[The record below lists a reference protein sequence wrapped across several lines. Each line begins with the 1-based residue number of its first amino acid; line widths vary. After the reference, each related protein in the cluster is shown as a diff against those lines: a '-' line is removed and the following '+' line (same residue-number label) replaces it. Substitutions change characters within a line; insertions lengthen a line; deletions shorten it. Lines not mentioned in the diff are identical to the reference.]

1 MTTPGK
7 ILRNKGIRPLKRLGQ
22 TFLDDRKMIEKILA
36 VLDVQRD
43 DVVIEIGA
51 GTGVMTEKIAK
62 KAFKVV
68 AIEIDP
74 YLINILKEILSDY
87 HNVDIVHADVLNFD
101 FSSIHSL
108 LPSGKVK
115 IIGNIPYH
123 ISSQILFRLIDY
135 RDNISFMVLMFQK
148 ELADRI
154 CAYPGSKIYGIPSVL
169 VDMYTVCSYE
179 LNVPGQCFYP
189 KPRVTSSV
197 LKLVIRDR
205 PKIDIKDHAF
215 FVKIVR
221 LAFSK
226 RRKVLFN
233 NLRGLLEQGY
243 SEEEINEALQNS
255 GVDGR
260 KRGETLAAV
269 ELGALSNA
277 LLKL

>member
-1 MTTPGK
+1 M
-7 ILRNKGIRPLKRLGQ
+7 RPIKRLGQ
-22 TFLDDRKMIEKILA
+22 AFLDDCNMIAKIIA
-36 VLDVQRD
+36 VLDVQEN

-62 KAFKVV
+62 KAYKVI
-68 AIEIDP
+68 ALEIDP
-74 YLINILKEILSDY
+74 CLIGILEERLSDC
-87 HNVDIVHADVLNFD
+87 HNVDIVHADVLDFD
-101 FSSIHSL
+101 FASIHSL
-108 LPSGKVK
+108 LPSGKAK
-115 IIGNIPYH
+115 IIGNIPYQ

-169 VDMYTVCSYE
+169 VDMYTICSCE
-179 LNVPGQCFYP
+179 LKVPGQCFYP

-197 LKLVIRDR
+197 LKLIVRDR

-215 FVKIVR
+215 FIKIVK

-226 RRKVLFN
+226 RRKILFN
-233 NLRGLLEQGY
+233 NLRCLLEQGY
-243 SEEEINEALQNS
+243 SEDEINEALQNA

-260 KRGETLAAV
+260 KRAETLTAV
-269 ELGALSNA
+269 QFGALSNA
-277 LLKL
+277 LLRV